1 VVASHIVSTPYFSY
15 SFARSG
21 TMQKKAPALLE
32 PAIEAADLADRQVPL
47 GRGSIALTAQEGSRI
62 SRANCAPA
70 RPEWAQIALFRA
82 RQRRQLRETDL
93 SAEQIGAQ
101 APSRLSRP
109 HGDQERAQGCSG
121 AAYARTQ
128 AAQRVIGARPRSGF
142 AKFRCAK
149 FRCAEFYRAEFYDA
163 MERLKRRTDFR
174 AAASGAR
181 AQSSGFVL
189 QARKRSDEGTARVG
203 FTVSRQVGNAVER
216 NRVRRRLRELVRLAR
231 PGSLHAGH
239 DYVLVGR
246 RTALAAPFRDM
257 MQELEAV
264 LDRIHSR
271 ERRGGGGAHKR
282 PLHEAGSAASVKPIP
297 QPDARRNP
305 SMPER

>member
-1 VVASHIVSTPYFSY
+1 MFSTPHFSY
-15 SFARSG
+15 TFASSG

-32 PAIEAADLADRQVPL
+32 LAIEAADLADRQVPL
-47 GRGSIALTAQEGSRI
+47 GRGSITLTAREGSRI

-82 RQRRQLRETDL
+82 RQRRQFRETDL

-101 APSRLSRP
+101 APPRLSCP
-109 HGDQERAQGCSG
+109 HGDQERPQGCGGS
-121 AAYARTQ
+121 AYARTQ

-149 FRCAEFYRAEFYDA
+149 FRCAEFYDA

-189 QARKRSDEGTARVG
+189 QARRRSDEGTARVG

-246 RTALAAPFRDM
+246 RTALGAPFREM

-271 ERRGGGGAHKR
+271 ERQGGGGAHKR
-282 PLHEAGSAASVKPIP
+282 PPHEAGSAASVQPTP